1 MVNQN
6 RLAIFKGILL
16 LIITVTLGSSLLLFL
31 GETWMGSTVEVLMVL
46 ASVYGIGS
54 IFLGMIGALE

>member
-1 MVNQN
+1 MNQN
-6 RLAIFKGILL
+6 RLSIFKGILI

-31 GETWMGSTVEVLMVL
+31 GETWLGSTVEVLMVL
-46 ASVYGIGS
+46 AAVYGIGS

>member
-6 RLAIFKGILL
+6 RLSIFKGILI

-31 GETWMGSTVEVLMVL
+31 GETWLGSTVEVLMVL
-46 ASVYGIGS
+46 AAVYGIGS

>member
-31 GETWMGSTVEVLMVL
+31 GETWLGSTVEVLMVL
-46 ASVYGIGS
+46 AAVYGIGS